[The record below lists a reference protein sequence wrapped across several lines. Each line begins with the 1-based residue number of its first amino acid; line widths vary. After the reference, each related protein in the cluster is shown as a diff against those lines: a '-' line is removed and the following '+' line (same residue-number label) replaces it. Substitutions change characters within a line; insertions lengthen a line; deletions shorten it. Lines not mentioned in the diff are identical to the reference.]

1 MRRSVGRK
9 HKAST
14 KKSPTTRRRRRV
26 SGVFGKGDM
35 MTALGLIAGG
45 IAAREASN
53 IVSKMFPGTSLTT
66 IAVGQIGVG
75 FLAPHFIKNSFV
87 KSMGDGMKVIG
98 GTQLAVGFGIISG
111 VPQTMP
117 LRIAGKG
124 AMKVIN
130 GKGDLSAVNGK
141 GDLSTVNGASKS
153 NRAFGSYA

>member
-9 HKAST
+9 RKAST

-53 IVSKMFPGTSLTT
+53 IVVKMFPGTSLTT
-66 IAVGQIGVG
+66 IAVGQIAVG
-75 FLAPHFIKNSFV
+75 FLAPTFIKNSFV
-87 KSMGDGMKVIG
+87 KSMGDGFKVMG

-124 AMKVIN
+124 DMRAVA
-130 GKGDLSAVNGK
+130 GKGDMHVVSGK
-141 GDLSTVNGASKS
+141 GDMNTVSGRKAARS
-153 NRAFGSYA
+153 FGNHC

>member
-9 HKAST
+9 RKAST

-53 IVSKMFPGTSLTT
+53 IVSKMFPGTSLQT
-66 IAVGQIGVG
+66 IAIGQIGVG

-124 AMKVIN
+124 DRRAVA
-130 GKGDLSAVNGK
+130 GKGDMHVVSGK
-141 GDLSTVNGASKS
+141 GDMNTVSGRKAARS
-153 NRAFGSYA
+153 FGNHC